1 MIDAGSLRFLVVFF
15 AGWVNRQQQQRDVI
29 EYLRE
34 ENQVLREQLVA
45 DGCN

>member
-1 MIDAGSLRFLVVFF
+1 MIDAGPLRFLVVFF
-15 AGWVNRQQQQRDVI
+15 AGWVNRQQRDVI

-34 ENQVLREQLVA
+34 ENRFCGSNWSA